1 MNRKIGVIS
10 LFISATLFAQD
21 SAESA
26 ARIKA
31 QAQRELEDQRAHQMA
46 LEQMAAGRPTVTKAI
61 TLKYPGRVDT
71 SVLDGIGLVIKRSSD
86 VVVVTGPQER
96 VETAEAILKQLDV
109 PPPPPTPIEQKKDI
123 QLTAYMIIASPS
135 AMTGTPVPK
144 DLDSAISQV
153 SSIFPYKSYNLF
165 DAVLMRTVE
174 GEGRE
179 ASRGHVSGAL
189 PQGQQ
194 TFERGG
200 GYDLSLQSI
209 GLTQGPPANLLRLH
223 NFSLVLRILAGTD
236 KDGKDKYQQVNIDT
250 NIDMKEGQKI
260 VVGKANIDG
269 SENALIV
276 ILTAKVVD

>member
-1 MNRKIGVIS
+1 MKRTIGILF

-21 SAESA
+21 SASD

-31 QAQRELEDQRAHQMA
+31 QAQKELEAEQAHQLVA
-46 LEQMAAGRPTVTKAI
+46 EQMAAGKQTVTKAI
-61 TLKYPGRVDT
+61 TLKYPNRVNT
-71 SVLDGIGLVIKRSSD
+71 NVLDGIGLVIKQSGD
-86 VVVVTGPQER
+86 IVVITGPPER
-96 VETAEAILKQLDV
+96 VDTAEAILKQLDV
-109 PPPPPTPIEQKKDI
+109 PPPPPSPVEQKKDI

-135 AMTGTPVPK
+135 ATTGTPVPK

-153 SSIFPYKSYNLF
+153 SSIFPYKSFNMF
-165 DAVLMRTVE
+165 DAVLMRMVE
-174 GEGRE
+174 GEGRD

-194 TFERGG
+194 TFAGG
-200 GYDLSLQSI
+200 GSYDFSVQAV
-209 GLTQGPPANLLRLH
+209 GLTPATPANLLRLH
-223 NFSLVLRILAGTD
+223 NLSLQLRILAGVD